1 MGQEG
6 WGEEWGRTLQ
16 HITKQALLRAKAKRS
31 SEMVRS
37 SGVSWPAETRSL
49 VLKLP
54 LSVRCV
60 SAANSK
66 KLVIHDP
73 IAHCPLAY
81 VKIVK
86 KKDDSP
92 KSQMQSA

>member
-1 MGQEG
+1 MTAWTSAEQSDKHEAEDGGQVGMMEQEE

-16 HITKQALLRAKAKRS
+16 HVTRQALLREKANGS
-31 SEMVRS
+31 SEMARS

-49 VLKLP
+49 ALKLS

-66 KLVIHDP
+66 KIGNP
-73 IAHCPLAY
+73 
-81 VKIVK
+81 
-86 KKDDSP
+86 
-92 KSQMQSA
+92 